1 LTTGM
6 IGKRLS
12 GMNASLTACLSPL
25 KKGALVGTPK
35 RGQGTKRM
43 VLADARV
50 LRLEYTWSR
59 RPRRKSGSLPTLK
72 NGRLGATAPSA
83 ADLNACLQIEVMTAT
98 RSALGWSSKA
108 LSRSSQLGAITPSLR
123 IRTEASSGDTSAD
136 GLLSVGT
143 HGCTTSGAGSSATNV
158 RQRFLPP

>member
-1 LTTGM
+1 
-6 IGKRLS
+6 
-12 GMNASLTACLSPL
+12 
-25 KKGALVGTPK
+25 
-35 RGQGTKRM
+35 M

-136 GLLSVGT
+136 GLLSVGNAWLQT
-143 HGCTTSGAGSSATNV
+143 FRRWVVRYERSATIFTALIYLACALTTLKRV
-158 RQRFLPP
+158 LG